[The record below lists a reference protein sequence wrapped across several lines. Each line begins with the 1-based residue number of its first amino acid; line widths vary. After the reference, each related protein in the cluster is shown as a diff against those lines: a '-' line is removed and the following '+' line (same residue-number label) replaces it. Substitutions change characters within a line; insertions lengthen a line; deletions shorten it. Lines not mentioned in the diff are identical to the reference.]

1 MFFNKFDRRL
11 FKSKFSQF
19 AFYLSLSLSV
29 ISKSLAQLCCKCCN
43 YSISVVVNVRLA
55 TNGMYVKNNTHINVS
70 QISRN
75 RMSTTFFIVP
85 NFFIGIFIAPCCHS
99 VKLCICCLG
108 FPITTKWCF
117 DQDVK
122 VQPSQKECAIGAVHC
137 KKEGALLQPLR

>member
-43 YSISVVVNVRLA
+43 YSVSVVVNVRLA
-55 TNGMYVKNNTHINVS
+55 TNGMYVKNNTHIDVS

-75 RMSTTFFIVP
+75 RMSTTWDIYCSLLP
-85 NFFIGIFIAPCCHS
+85 QCEALHMLPGLSNHN
-99 VKLCICCLG
+99 
-108 FPITTKWCF
+108 
-117 DQDVK
+117 K
-122 VQPSQKECAIGAVHC
+122 VV
-137 KKEGALLQPLR
+137 L